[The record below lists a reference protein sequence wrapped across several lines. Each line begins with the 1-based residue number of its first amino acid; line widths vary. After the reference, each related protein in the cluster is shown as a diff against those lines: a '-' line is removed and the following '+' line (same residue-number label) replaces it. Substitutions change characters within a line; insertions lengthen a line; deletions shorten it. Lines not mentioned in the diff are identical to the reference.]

1 MGLVDTLLDSGQ
13 SDPDGPLVVRV
24 LPGGPAAKAGLRK
37 GDRIKSVGNRKTAMV
52 RDVNQAIAVEMGR
65 PGGVRPTLVLAVEGP
80 SGPRTVRVA
89 PDDGPVV
96 IPLSDPNLL
105 YNRALAE
112 FRLRSR
118 AAADDI
124 EKGAALLN
132 LGVAYMHFRA
142 YDKADSEGFA
152 RASLP
157 AVVGV
162 SQGTVLYYRALNALR
177 RGNPQAAR
185 DAFQQAAGQTG
196 GTLDSG
202 DGPSASAA
210 AGRMLKAIE

>member
-1 MGLVDTLLDSGQ
+1 MGMVDTLLDSGQ
-13 SDPDGPLVVRV
+13 ADLDGPLVVRV
-24 LPGGPAAKAGLRK
+24 LPGGPSAKAGLRA
-37 GDRIKSVGNRKTAMV
+37 GDRIKSVGNRNTALV
-52 RDVNQAIAVEMGR
+52 RDVNQAIAAEMAR
-65 PGGVRPTLVLAVEGP
+65 PGGLRPTLVLAVEGATG
-80 SGPRTVRVA
+80 SRTVRVA

-96 IPLSDPNLL
+96 VPLSDPALL

-132 LGVAYMHFRA
+132 LGVAFMHFRA
-142 YDKADSEGFA
+142 YDKADAEGFA

-162 SQGTVLYYRALNALR
+162 SQGTVLYYRGLNALR

-185 DAFQQAAGQTG
+185 DAFQQAAGQAG
-196 GTLDSG
+196 GTLDTG

-210 AGRMLKAIE
+210 AARMLKAIE